1 MTKELEKLYYL
12 LTEAITNADG
22 TNKPKN
28 EHVSICYTDLQQ
40 CINEQEKKD
49 ELLSMYRKLIYKE
62 ETYITSD
69 SFSQKMKIVEQLREL
84 RLEIEALEE
93 ELK

>member
-1 MTKELEKLYYL
+1 MTEKLEKLYYL

-28 EHVSICYTDLQQ
+28 EHVSICYTDLQTY
-40 CINEQEKKD
+40 ITKQEKKD
-49 ELLSMYRKLIYKE
+49 QLLGLYRNQNYHWLQGNMAVVYRIQE
-62 ETYITSD
+62 
-69 SFSQKMKIVEQLREL
+69 KIK
-84 RLEIEALEE
+84 ALEE

>member
-28 EHVSICYTDLQQ
+28 EHVSICYTDLQTH
-40 CINEQEKKD
+40 ITEQEKK
-49 ELLSMYRKLIYKE
+49 EKLLGLYRENFNFLYNQIHMGMLLDYDKYMNNFE
-62 ETYITSD
+62 
-69 SFSQKMKIVEQLREL
+69 KIK
-84 RLEIEALEE
+84 ALEG

>member
-28 EHVSICYTDLQQ
+28 EHVSICYTDLQTY
-40 CINEQEKKD
+40 ITEQEKKD
-49 ELLSMYRKLIYKE
+49 ELLGLYRKKDLCINRQCERY
-62 ETYITSD
+62 YSH
-69 SFSQKMKIVEQLREL
+69 KIKS
-84 RLEIEALEE
+84 LEE

>member
-28 EHVSICYTDLQQ
+28 EHVSICYTDLQTH
-40 CINEQEKKD
+40 ITEQEKKD
-49 ELLSMYRKLIYKE
+49 ELLGLYRYVWNMPILSQTISFEEAINLIDK
-62 ETYITSD
+62 
-69 SFSQKMKIVEQLREL
+69 
-84 RLEIEALEE
+84 LEE